1 MAVSG
6 ISPNYYSTTNNYS
19 YNGYSSLNSTSW
31 KDNAEAEADK
41 LKETLGIDTDKK
53 TDSTSSSDKTS
64 STSTSN
70 KTATTAS
77 NASGFLRGYQ
87 TALESLESSSQKL
100 QMTEKNNVFS
110 KLDEVMNKAANGLAT
125 DEDVKKAQDEV
136 VSAVQDFV
144 KDYNYAVDYLKQ
156 NVEHGS
162 GVSNQLE
169 ALQRGIPNEKTLAAV
184 GMSVD
189 KNGRLQVDEDKLREA
204 MEKDPEEVKWLIG
217 GQYGM
222 ADRVGNKATSSLD
235 TSVDK
240 ILGSD
245 APEAEEIKKATS
257 NSTTYGSAKKQST
270 MSDSFQQFASFAK
283 SGAYN
288 LSNYYAVSMLNILV

>member
-6 ISPNYYSTTNNYS
+6 ITPNYYSGYGNYNYS
-19 YNGYSSLNSTSW
+19 GYSALNSTSW
-31 KDNAEAEADK
+31 KDSAEEEAEK
-41 LKETLGIDTDKK
+41 LKESLGIESTDKTDK
-53 TDSTSSSDKTS
+53 TTSSNKTS
-64 STSTSN
+64 STKS
-70 KTATTAS
+70 AVTAS

-87 TALESLESSSQKL
+87 TALEDLEASSQKL
-100 QMTEKNNVFS
+100 QITEKNNVFS
-110 KLDEVMNKAANGLAT
+110 KLDTVMDKAANGQAT
-125 DEDVKKAQDEV
+125 EEDVKKAKDNV

-169 ALQRGIPNEKTLAAV
+169 ALQRSIPNEKTLKAL

-189 KNGRLQVDEDKLREA
+189 KNGRLQVDEDELREA
-204 MEKDPEEVKWLIG
+204 LDTDPEEVKWLIG

-222 ADRVGNKATSSLD
+222 ADRVGRKATNSLD
-235 TSVDK
+235 SSVMS
-240 ILGSD
+240 ILGND
-245 APEAEEIKKATS
+245 APEAEAIKKATS
-257 NSTTYGSAKKQST
+257 NDTTYGSAKKQST
-270 MSDSFQQFASFAK
+270 MSDSFLQFASFTK

>member
-6 ISPNYYSTTNNYS
+6 ISSNYYNNYS
-19 YNGYSSLNSTSW
+19 YNGYSSLNTSW
-31 KDNAEAEADK
+31 KENAEAEADK
-41 LKETLGIDTDKK
+41 LKEELGIGSTDKTEK
-53 TDSTSSSDKTS
+53 PSSSTSSS
-64 STSTSN
+64 STSGSN

-87 TALESLESSSQKL
+87 TALEDLESSSKKL
-100 QMTEKNNVFS
+100 QIYEKDNVFS
-110 KLDEVMNKAANGLAT
+110 KLDAVMNKAANGQAT
-125 DEDVKKAQDEV
+125 DEDVKKAQDNV
-136 VSAVQDFV
+136 ISAVQDFV

-169 ALQRGIPNEKTLAAV
+169 ALQRGIPNEKTLKAL

-189 KNGRLQVDEDKLREA
+189 KNGRLQVDEDGLREA
-204 MEKDPEEVKWLIG
+204 LEKDPEEVKWLIG

-235 TSVDK
+235 SSVVS
-240 ILGSD
+240 ILGND

-270 MSDSFQQFASFAK
+270 MSDSFLQFASFAK
-283 SGAYN
+283 GGAYN